1 MRIEDIDRIL
11 EEKEDLEVFDD
22 HVNLGFHFIYHEQFE
37 EAIKNPQKYLDT
49 LRHRCAADT
58 HRAFKNCEHHPS
70 RPNLS
75 RNYAHT
81 LGDCLSD
88 RPLTKD
94 RAVLFAMVANHLSHR
109 PFLCLRHH
117 LL

>member
-49 LRHRCAADT
+49 IT
-58 HRAFKNCEHHPS
+58 VF
-70 RPNLS
+70 
-75 RNYAHT
+75 
-81 LGDCLSD
+81 
-88 RPLTKD
+88 
-94 RAVLFAMVANHLSHR
+94 
-109 PFLCLRHH
+109 
-117 LL
+117 